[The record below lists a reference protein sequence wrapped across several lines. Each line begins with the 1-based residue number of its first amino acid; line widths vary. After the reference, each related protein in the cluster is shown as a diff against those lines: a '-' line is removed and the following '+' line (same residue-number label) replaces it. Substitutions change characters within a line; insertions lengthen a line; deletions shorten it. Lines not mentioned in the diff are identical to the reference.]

1 MIRNRDEQEE
11 HVNIFRSTF
20 FEYVWPKIKSES
32 AQCVKDECRMR
43 SLMRSNCLCDTDDD
57 DDIEEDTEDDDT
69 KENDIED
76 DSSLRTPLAERQ
88 KLD

>member
-1 MIRNRDEQEE
+1 
-11 HVNIFRSTF
+11 
-20 FEYVWPKIKSES
+20 
-32 AQCVKDECRMR
+32 MR

>member
-1 MIRNRDEQEE
+1 
-11 HVNIFRSTF
+11 
-20 FEYVWPKIKSES
+20 
-32 AQCVKDECRMR
+32 
-43 SLMRSNCLCDTDDD
+43 MRSNCLCDTDDD